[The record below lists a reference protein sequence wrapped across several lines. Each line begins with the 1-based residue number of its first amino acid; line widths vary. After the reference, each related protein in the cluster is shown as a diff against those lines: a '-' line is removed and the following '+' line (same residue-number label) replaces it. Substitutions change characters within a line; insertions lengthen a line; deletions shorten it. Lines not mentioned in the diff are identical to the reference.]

1 MRINFHG
8 AARFVTGSNHLI
20 ETKNGEKFLLDMG
33 MFQGSKQEE
42 KLNFEELPFAAS
54 EIDFVI
60 LSHAHIDHSGRLPK
74 LAKAGFNG
82 KIYTTP
88 ATKDLTEIML
98 SDSAHI
104 QESDAEWENRKRE
117 RKGEAL
123 IEPLYEQA
131 DVDKAMGLFET
142 YRYGEIFQVSENI
155 KVRFRDAGHI
165 LGSAIIEIWVTEDDK
180 TAKLVFT
187 GDLGVKGHSLIN
199 DPEYID
205 SADYIIMES
214 TYGNTLHSNYGD
226 SLENL
231 MSTIERVTSE
241 GGTVIIPSFAVGRTQ
256 EIIYELNKHYELTH
270 GGQSNPIK
278 FFVDSP
284 LAVRATKVFTENTNI
299 LHAEAQ
305 ELIRSG
311 DNIFAFPNLFYT
323 KTVEESK
330 ALNTDSSPKVI
341 ISASGMATGGRVVH
355 HLKHHLWDE
364 KNAVI
369 FVGYQAQGTAGRL
382 ISDGIDK
389 IKLAGDW
396 IANSAQIYNMPGFSA
411 HADQAYIMEWLGQY
425 KRKPNRIFLVHGEED
440 EMYPLRDLIQT
451 ELDIKVETPGLHS
464 YVDLNFNDLD
474 EIDMHEVSEANELQ
488 ERALLDKQIDKIKL
502 MIAEIEDR
510 EIDSSDMDREKRQ
523 AILRKLNE
531 LEDNLMDFN
540 MLSGR

>member
-1 MRINFHG
+1 MRINFNG

-20 ETKNGEKFLLDMG
+20 ETKSGEKFLLDMG

-42 KLNFEELPFAAS
+42 KLNFDELPFAAS
-54 EIDFVI
+54 DIDFVI

-74 LAKAGFNG
+74 LVKAGFNG

-88 ATKDLTEIML
+88 ATKDLAEIML

-117 RKGEAL
+117 RKGQTL

-131 DVDKAMGLFET
+131 DVDKTMGLFET
-142 YRYGEIFQVSENI
+142 YRYDEIFQVSENI

-165 LGSAIIEIWVTEDDK
+165 LGSAIIEIWITEADK

-231 MSTIERVTSE
+231 MSTIEKVISD

-270 GGQSNPIK
+270 GGQTNPIK

-284 LAVRATKVFTENTNI
+284 LAVRATKVFTENTSI
-299 LHAEAQ
+299 LHEEAQ

-311 DNIFAFPNLFYT
+311 DNIFTFPNLYYT
-323 KTVEESK
+323 STVEESK
-330 ALNTDSSPKVI
+330 ALNADSSPKVI

-369 FVGYQAQGTAGRL
+369 FVGYQARGTAGRL
-382 ISDGIDK
+382 ILDGIDK
-389 IKLAGDW
+389 IKLAGEW
-396 IANSAQIYNMPGFSA
+396 IANNAQIYNMPGFSA
-411 HADQAYIMEWLGQY
+411 HADQAFIMEWLKRY
-425 KRKPNRIFLVHGEED
+425 ERKPNRIFLVHGEED

-474 EIDMHEVSEANELQ
+474 EIDMHEVSEANELR

-502 MIAEIEDR
+502 MLAEIEDR
-510 EIDSSDMDREKRQ
+510 EIDSNDMDREKRQ
-523 AILRKLNE
+523 AMLRKLNE